1 MSSIWVV
8 IATLAAG
15 TLAIR
20 VAGAL
25 LGRAVPSDGAAARA
39 LNALPGSLIVAL
51 VTVSLV
57 SGGAQDW
64 TAAAVAL
71 AVAIL
76 TRNLPVTMA
85 AGIAAIL
92 ALRHWT

>member
-1 MSSIWVV
+1 MNSIWFV
-8 IATLAAG
+8 IAALAAG

-20 VAGAL
+20 IAGAL
-25 LGRAVPSDGAAARA
+25 LGRAIPSDGAATRA

-57 SGGAQDW
+57 SGGIRDW

-71 AVAIL
+71 AVAIV
-76 TRNLPVTMA
+76 TRNLPA
-85 AGIAAIL
+85 SFASC
-92 ALRHWT
+92 